1 LCKAV
6 MIAGTHSGAGKTT
19 VSLGLMGVLSK
30 RYKVQPFKVG
40 PDYIDAAYHRY
51 VTGNFSCN
59 LDLYLLGKQNLK
71 SLFYKNACNA
81 DISIIEGVMGM
92 YDGIDTTKKGSSA
105 DIAKILD
112 IPVILVVD
120 ASSMATSVSALI
132 MGYMH
137 YDREVK
143 IKGVILNKAGN
154 KKHYALL
161 KECITRDLGIEVFGY
176 LPKDAKLDLP
186 ERHLGLV
193 PIYEMPE
200 IKHKFDTLYDY
211 IEKYIDIEKI
221 LNVDAIDCSST
232 FRNTTGKHHDLK
244 KVKIGYAFDEAF
256 NFYYKESLELF
267 EEMGAELVPFS
278 PLKDYK
284 LPDGISGL
292 YIGGGFPEV
301 FAERLNKNKKMLKSV
316 KDAIDSG
323 MPAYAECGGFMYLTK
338 SITDLQGNTFEMAGI
353 YDFETVMT
361 KRLQRFGYV
370 EAEVIEDN
378 VLFRKGD
385 RIKGHE
391 FHHSIIKGFL
401 HNVSYIVHKPGKEES
416 WECGFVHKNC
426 FATYVHINLYT
437 YKEAVKRFVDKCVQY
452 QNLNAF
458 QED

>member
-1 LCKAV
+1 

-40 PDYIDAAYHRY
+40 PDYIDAAYQRY

-59 LDLYLLGKQNLK
+59 LDLYLLGEQNLK

-105 DIAKILD
+105 EIAKILD

-143 IKGVILNKAGN
+143 IKGVILNKVGSE
-154 KKHYALL
+154 KHYALL
-161 KECITRDLGIEVFGY
+161 KECITRDLDIEVFGY
-176 LPKDAKLDLP
+176 LPKDPKLDLP

-221 LNVDAIDCSST
+221 LNVGVVDCSNT
-232 FRNTTGKHHDLK
+232 FRNTIGEGHDLK
-244 KVKIGYAFDEAF
+244 RAKIGYAFDEAF

-278 PLKDYK
+278 LLKI
-284 LPDGISGL
+284 IS
-292 YIGGGFPEV
+292 
-301 FAERLNKNKKMLKSV
+301 
-316 KDAIDSG
+316 
-323 MPAYAECGGFMYLTK
+323 
-338 SITDLQGNTFEMAGI
+338 
-353 YDFETVMT
+353 
-361 KRLQRFGYV
+361 
-370 EAEVIEDN
+370 
-378 VLFRKGD
+378 
-385 RIKGHE
+385 
-391 FHHSIIKGFL
+391 
-401 HNVSYIVHKPGKEES
+401 
-416 WECGFVHKNC
+416 
-426 FATYVHINLYT
+426 
-437 YKEAVKRFVDKCVQY
+437 Y
-452 QNLNAF
+452 QM
-458 QED
+458 EYRVCT